1 MDVVFVSEWEKQDQV
16 RSYVLPTPYVCSWS
30 CRNVLAFAGPV
41 QGPWSDA
48 SLVRPIHVVDPDRP
62 WDVHSFS
69 TQHGEDIVALEW
81 DPSGTQLLSAERF
94 GEVKLWSMKD
104 YLVNDWHLVTSVD
117 LDGEEIVTLQWLHV
131 GGRLTLNNMNM
142 TSTVFNEKI
151 THQSYAPSLS
161 EFGGKA
167 CNGWVAVTATGMV
180 YITALSKDNTPT
192 TVSECLGNV
201 RSRVVVADAAFTVKG
216 FVIIALSDGN
226 SMSPVKF
233 YKLKLSNVNEKCT
246 MHIEPLPSFFL
257 RCAVDPNKK
266 DKYTNVTH
274 VKFEHREGVEQVVV
288 VVSGTNS
295 STIEVWG
302 LRNEPVTLH
311 KIFQPQ
317 APAGKQPMAVKWGSL
332 TTIADRPL
340 VTALAVPKL
349 PVQSSNLIESKGYDT
364 KFFNGSALAIAF
376 QDGNIHLVQRLTL
389 HTLAMFS
396 LDSWQ
401 RGLEETAA
409 KRQRLSMF
417 RFLSCC
423 ELSGTCCGLMGVDPG
438 GRLYVFR
445 LTPSLTQNVD
455 PVLPIR
461 HVVSLLEYC
470 MLSGW
475 DCWDVLLVVG
485 PSMVE
490 SVIDKLTDN
499 YSQQN
504 PALQQIHLTK
514 FVAIKAA
521 LYRLTNNGGGKSADC
536 YAKLLLNAISSS
548 LKALLR
554 PTQLGSQDR
563 GPAEKLAV
571 LCSKSTETDLD
582 KVMINLETK
591 EFVIEPVTLQSLQQL
606 IQWVGDFTLYLL
618 SLLPTQQGM
627 PNRVGS
633 TLLRDA
639 QFLQMLRELLVMVRI
654 WGLIKSSCLPVFTAT
669 SDNLDS
675 LQLLFKLLTKAWM
688 CAKEERLSSDWD
700 DSLVDECCLL
710 PSRMLVPNLDSPPP
724 AEGIMARPQ
733 SKQPIMVQV
742 GNAPSQ
748 TTSHMMSYPTSD
760 PMWRSG
766 GEHLSHDIVRRVH
779 LGVSPAEDVKQC
791 SRCSSTSLLKSFAKT
806 SAQKAW
812 DQRWARQ
819 CLCGGQWRKV
829 TEDDD

>member
-1 MDVVFVSEWEKQDQV
+1 MDVVYVSDWEKHDQV

-30 CRNVLAFAGPV
+30 CRNILAFAGPV
-41 QGPWSDA
+41 QGPWTDP

-142 TSTVFNEKI
+142 NSTVFNEKI
-151 THQSYAPSLS
+151 THQSYTPSLS

-180 YITALSKDNTPT
+180 YITALSKEGTPT

-233 YKLKLSNVNEKCT
+233 YKLKLSNANEKCT

-311 KIFQPQ
+311 KIFQPA

-401 RGLEETAA
+401 RGLEETVA
-409 KRQRLSMF
+409 KRQRLSLF
-417 RFLSCC
+417 RYLSCC
-423 ELSGTCCGLMGVDPG
+423 ELSGTCCGMMGVDPG

-455 PVLPIR
+455 PSLPIR

-475 DCWDVLLVVG
+475 DCWDVLLVVAPG
-485 PSMVE
+485 MVE

-499 YSQQN
+499 YHQQN
-504 PALQQIHLTK
+504 PALQQIHLTR

-591 EFVIEPVTLQSLQQL
+591 EFVIEPATLQSLQQL

-688 CAKEERLSSDWD
+688 CAKEERLSIDWD

-733 SKQPIMVQV
+733 SKQPILVQV

-748 TTSHMMSYPTSD
+748 TMPHMMSYPSSD

-766 GEHLSHDIVRRVH
+766 GEHLSHDVVRRVH

-819 CLCGGQWRKV
+819 CLCGGLWRKV